1 MDGKPVNQML
11 VDGGAC
17 VNIMPS
23 VVFDRLVHKE
33 EELLKTNMTL
43 SGFLGEASDAEG
55 IISKELT
62 VSGKTVPTAFFM
74 VNVRGKCNILLGC
87 DWIHAKL
94 GQGFSLV
101 DELKEVNLGEEC
113 ATRPTYVN
121 ASLPSHQ
128 KARMCTL
135 LNEFLDCFAWDC
147 TAMPELC

>member
-23 VVFDRLVHKE
+23 IVFDRLVHKE

-87 DWIHAKL
+87 DWIHANGCVPSTL
-94 GQGFSLV
+94 YQCVIQWVGN
-101 DELKEVNLGEEC
+101 ELEIINVHDSAFVALAK
-113 ATRPTYVN
+113 
-121 ASLPSHQ
+121 S
-128 KARMCTL
+128 
-135 LNEFLDCFAWDC
+135 
-147 TAMPELC
+147 

>member
-62 VSGKTVPTAFFM
+62 VSSKRVPTTFFM

-87 DWIHAKL
+87 DWIHANGCVPSTL
-94 GQGFSLV
+94 YQCVIQWVGN
-101 DELKEVNLGEEC
+101 ELEIINVHDSAFVALAK
-113 ATRPTYVN
+113 
-121 ASLPSHQ
+121 S
-128 KARMCTL
+128 
-135 LNEFLDCFAWDC
+135 
-147 TAMPELC
+147 

>member
-23 VVFDRLVHKE
+23 IVFDRLVHKE

-62 VSGKTVPTAFFM
+62 VSSKTVPTTFFM

-87 DWIHAKL
+87 DWIHANGCVPSTL
-94 GQGFSLV
+94 YQCVIQWVGN
-101 DELKEVNLGEEC
+101 ELEIINVHDSAFVALAK
-113 ATRPTYVN
+113 
-121 ASLPSHQ
+121 S
-128 KARMCTL
+128 
-135 LNEFLDCFAWDC
+135 
-147 TAMPELC
+147 

>member
-62 VSGKTVPTAFFM
+62 VSSKTVPTTFFM

-87 DWIHAKL
+87 DWIHANGCVPSTL
-94 GQGFSLV
+94 YQCVIQWVGN
-101 DELKEVNLGEEC
+101 ELEIINVHDSAFVALAK
-113 ATRPTYVN
+113 
-121 ASLPSHQ
+121 S
-128 KARMCTL
+128 
-135 LNEFLDCFAWDC
+135 
-147 TAMPELC
+147 